1 MRGIWGNRWLPL
13 GHPENDIPLPSGSLD
28 PPRDPKG
35 HMVPNLQSTLYSIYF
50 LMEHQMSNAD
60 HTVKK
65 LLEALPSPGQVWGP
79 ALPRF
84 TMQPWIRTAFPLHP
98 PHLKTLWFCYLTLPT
113 LKWGRTDFKL
123 ASFFFLNFK
132 KKISHWAIFK
142 IQETHTW
149 KTLKRSEF
157 LFLPAALFCLVKS
170 SAAHGKFSNDWLEG
184 GVWVAGFSG
193 DVSLKEQFARS
204 PPLGRE
210 LCYTRGV
217 ADD

>member
-1 MRGIWGNRWLPL
+1 MTFLCLQEVWTLPETQKGIWFPICRAPFTAFTFWWNIKWAMRTTQWRSCWKPFPALAR
-13 GHPENDIPLPSGSLD
+13 SGAQ
-28 PPRDPKG
+28 R
-35 HMVPNLQSTLYSIYF
+35 
-50 LMEHQMSNAD
+50 
-60 HTVKK
+60 
-65 LLEALPSPGQVWGP
+65 SPGSPCNRGFGQH
-79 ALPRF
+79 
-84 TMQPWIRTAFPLHP
+84 FPCTRHIWRP
-98 PHLKTLWFCYLTLPT
+98 LWFCYLTLPT